1 MAGALRLVIYGLALM
16 AFIVWMPQGIVGAV
30 RDLIVRDRPEVPG

>member
-1 MAGALRLVIYGLALM
+1 M

-30 RDLIVRDRPEVPG
+30 RELTTRTRTGKPGG